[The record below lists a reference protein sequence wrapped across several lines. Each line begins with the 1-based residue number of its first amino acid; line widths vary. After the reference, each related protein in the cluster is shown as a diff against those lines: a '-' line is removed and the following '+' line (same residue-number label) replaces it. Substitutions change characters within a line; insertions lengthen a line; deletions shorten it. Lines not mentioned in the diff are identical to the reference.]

1 MSTPISTPTTGTASA
16 LHVYVDSIESGI
28 VKLLLR
34 DDRDDRGEW
43 RGHNLPAT
51 VLPPGTREGAWL
63 RLSLEPSEPPASVNS
78 ETLRRDLSKT
88 DSGGDFSL

>member
-1 MSTPISTPTTGTASA
+1 MSTPISTPTAEKASA
-16 LHVYVDSIESGI
+16 MHVYVDSIESGI

-34 DDRDDRGEW
+34 EDSGEW
-43 RGHNLPAT
+43 KGHNLPAT

-78 ETLRRDLSKT
+78 ETLRRDLSKA

>member
-1 MSTPISTPTTGTASA
+1 MSTPISTSTTDKASA

-34 DDRDDRGEW
+34 DERGEW
-43 RGHNLPAT
+43 KGYNLPAT
-51 VLPPGTREGAWL
+51 VLPPGTREGTWL

>member
-1 MSTPISTPTTGTASA
+1 MSTPISTPTVEKASA

-34 DDRDDRGEW
+34 EDSGEW